1 MQGADVVTLNATM
14 GVPSA
19 ALKGVGDV
27 GFSMGIVE
35 MVVVAVNDPPTINT
49 PNSYVAHEGVW
60 LATNGIVIDDVD
72 VKDTSGAW
80 LDVVLSLEQVGG
92 TIDTSRK
99 NINGLYIHTVATES
113 ETKSKADSK
122 TVLKWSGSVK
132 ALNLGLKHLRY
143 KSVQG
148 YSGTDHL
155 TVTVMDHGNTGA
167 GGNQSTSI
175 SIPIEVTSIDN
186 VPVLR
191 RKTNAPFENGES
203 DTVGINSNG
212 CSVSGG
218 DSTTQEDT
226 SVKMGCIEVEDQD
239 SEGVGHDAS
248 TLKVVVTAQHGNLHV
263 HKISHWVTTIG
274 NGTAAL
280 TLSGPVLD
288 VNATLSSISYMPS
301 LHYHGLDT
309 LTYTLPEHSGTTRE
323 IEVRLRV
330 LPVND
335 PPSFVTENEN
345 VKDLSYT
352 TLEDVPLTGFPNIA
366 VTDVDNTVGQGSRSA
381 LTDGPN
387 AVVQVSVRVSNG
399 TLKMNTNVVRGL
411 QFVTPSMEAGTA
423 YDVSFIGTPAHV
435 NDALQYGLVYTPVLD
450 WSGTAT
456 LDINVSDVG
465 HALNTPMELN
475 LHSYTR

>member
-1 MQGADVVTLNATM
+1 MRSSFLIFEQSSLNYSSPLNWNSLMQGADVVTLNATM

-280 TLSGPVLD
+280 
-288 VNATLSSISYMPS
+288 
-301 LHYHGLDT
+301 
-309 LTYTLPEHSGTTRE
+309 
-323 IEVRLRV
+323 
-330 LPVND
+330 
-335 PPSFVTENEN
+335 
-345 VKDLSYT
+345 
-352 TLEDVPLTGFPNIA
+352 
-366 VTDVDNTVGQGSRSA
+366 
-381 LTDGPN
+381 
-387 AVVQVSVRVSNG
+387 
-399 TLKMNTNVVRGL
+399 
-411 QFVTPSMEAGTA
+411 
-423 YDVSFIGTPAHV
+423 
-435 NDALQYGLVYTPVLD
+435 
-450 WSGTAT
+450 
-456 LDINVSDVG
+456 
-465 HALNTPMELN
+465 
-475 LHSYTR
+475 